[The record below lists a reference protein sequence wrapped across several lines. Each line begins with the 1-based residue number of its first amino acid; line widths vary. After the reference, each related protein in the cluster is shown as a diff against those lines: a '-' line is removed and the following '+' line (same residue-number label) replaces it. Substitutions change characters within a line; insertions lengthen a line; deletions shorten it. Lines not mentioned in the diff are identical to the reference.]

1 MCPLYPHR
9 KRRVFAA
16 ARCWAVAAALALAL
30 PQLAHAQSAAPKSTF
45 ASSAKDAASF
55 AWNGA
60 QDVAIYALGLIGVDY
75 RYGGDTPESGVDCS
89 GLVRYVFQQV
99 TGVTLP
105 RTSKELSRLG
115 NSVASTDLAPG
126 DLVFFNTRRQ
136 PNSHVGIY
144 IGNERFVH
152 APSQG
157 GEVAIS
163 DMQESYWKK
172 RFNGARRMLTE

>member
-1 MCPLYPHR
+1 MKTFMCLISLAFALAAGPLCAAE
-9 KRRVFAA
+9 RVADA
-16 ARCWAVAAALALAL
+16 QGSAVAAAATDTYLDHAREITVRALAL
-30 PQLAHAQSAAPKSTF
+30 LGVNYKWG
-45 ASSAKDAASF
+45 SSNPARGF
-55 AWNGA
+55 
-60 QDVAIYALGLIGVDY
+60 
-75 RYGGDTPESGVDCS
+75 DCS
-89 GLVRYVFQQV
+89 GLVTHVFQQV
-99 TGVTLP
+99 AGLVLP
-105 RTSKELSRLG
+105 RNSQAMSKVGEKI
-115 NSVASTDLAPG
+115 AEPDLQPG

-152 APSQG
+152 APSRG